1 MQRYPP
7 YQVGQP
13 QQGERCSAP
22 YTGSDMW
29 SDVVVHTE
37 CTDDEIGIH
46 TLLGVY
52 EVNRRR
58 QGPKIYRKVGGDP
71 VFLYYWDARDSEDFT
86 GWWFGP
92 KVGGDL
98 VWAHHPSNADTPPQT
113 GWRVPWNGEVT
124 PGLLIVDQKEDT
136 PNNEDTSSGSDE
148 RIAEWVRQ
156 RR

>member
-1 MQRYPP
+1 MQRSTP
-7 YQVGQP
+7 YQAGQP
-13 QQGERCSAP
+13 TSAPLMRDRP
-22 YTGSDMW
+22 YTGSDLW

-37 CTDDEIGIH
+37 CTDNEIGIH
-46 TLLGVY
+46 TLD
-52 EVNRRR
+52 
-58 QGPKIYRKVGGDP
+58 PKSYKKVGGDP
-71 VFLYYWDARDSEDFT
+71 VFLYYWDARDGENFT

-98 VWAHHPSNADTPPQT
+98 VWAHHPSNADTPPRT

-136 PNNEDTSSGSDE
+136 PNNEDPSSGSDE